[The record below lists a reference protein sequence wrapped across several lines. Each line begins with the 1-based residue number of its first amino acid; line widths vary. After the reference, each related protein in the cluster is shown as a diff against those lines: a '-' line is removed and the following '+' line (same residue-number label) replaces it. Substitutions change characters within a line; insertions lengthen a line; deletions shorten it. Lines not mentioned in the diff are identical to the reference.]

1 MGRRWNLDLDT
12 NNHSVFLLHY
22 HLVMVVKYRRR
33 VITDAISERLR
44 EIFAGLTAGYGITLL
59 EWNHDID
66 HVHVL
71 FKAQPSS
78 PLSKFMNAYKSASSR
93 RIKKEF
99 PEIREKLWKEYFWS
113 KSYCL
118 ISAGG
123 APLEILRQYIDSQGE
138 KRKETQ

>member
-1 MGRRWNLDLDT
+1 
-12 NNHSVFLLHY
+12 
-22 HLVMVVKYRRR
+22 MVVKYRRR

-71 FKAQPSS
+71 SKAQPSS
-78 PLSKFMNAYKSASSR
+78 PLSKFMNAYTSASSR
-93 RIKKEF
+93 RIKNEF

-138 KRKETQ
+138 KRKGTQ

>member
-123 APLEILRQYIDSQGE
+123 APLEILKQYIDSQGE
-138 KRKETQ
+138 KRKGTQ